1 MREKLNTILLI
12 DDDEATNFIHDM
24 VIKQAD
30 VTKNIVAV
38 QSGKDALDFLTR
50 RTEGEYQKPELIFL
64 DINMPGMNGW
74 EFLEAYKKLDDE
86 QKGGIVTVMLTTSLN
101 PDDEEKANSFNTV
114 KSFLHKPLSIEM
126 IHRVMRENFPDKV

>member
-30 VTKNIVAV
+30 VTENIVAV
-38 QSGKDALDFLTR
+38 QSGKDALNFLTQKLD
-50 RTEGEYQKPELIFL
+50 GEYQKPELIFL

-74 EFLEAYKKLDDE
+74 EFLEEYNKLDDE

-101 PDDEEKANSFNTV
+101 PDDEEKAKSINTV
-114 KSFLHKPLSIEM
+114 KNFLHKPLSTEM

>member
-30 VTKNIVAV
+30 VTQNIVAV
-38 QSGKDALDFLTR
+38 QSGKEALSFLTQKLD
-50 RTEGEYQKPELIFL
+50 GEYQKPELIFL

-74 EFLEAYKKLDDE
+74 EFLEEYNKLDDE

-101 PDDEEKANSFNTV
+101 PDDEEKAKSINTV
-114 KSFLHKPLSIEM
+114 KNFLHKPLSTEM